1 MYLDCDVAVDDTGC
15 NVVYGPV
22 SVCYFVEIAFGAIG
36 FASLAYFVVQVFRVV
51 FKFK

>member
-1 MYLDCDVAVDDTGC
+1 MYLDCVEADDTGC